1 MKQLAIKNADLNDE
15 FKMNDEMNETYKQ
28 LRKNARNSDNYDLKR
43 KYNVVLIQLYKPHHE
58 QMKYLVKLLIENDAS
73 FNIYWDSVEPQIK
86 IDLQWIDVEDLINI
100 SVILDNI
107 NSPLY
112 GVEF

>member
-1 MKQLAIKNADLNDE
+1 MKLAIKNSELNDE
-15 FKMNDEMNETYKQ
+15 FKLSNEMNEELKH
-28 LRKNARNSDNYDLKR
+28 LKNINRNSNDFDLKR
-43 KYNVVLIQLYKPHHE
+43 KYNILLIQLYKPHHE

-100 SVILDNI
+100 SVVLDNI